1 MFLIDD
7 QNNKSSIDTRNTK
20 KSKEPSEDSI
30 IEFVNVEEIVP

>member
-20 KSKEPSEDSI
+20 ESKEPSEDSI